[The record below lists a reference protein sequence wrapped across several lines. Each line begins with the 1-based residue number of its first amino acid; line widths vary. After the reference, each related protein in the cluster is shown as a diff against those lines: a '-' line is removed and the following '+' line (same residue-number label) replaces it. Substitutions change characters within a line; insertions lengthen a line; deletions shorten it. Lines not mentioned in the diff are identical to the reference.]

1 MAGAIVK
8 QEAVAD
14 LAVMDELWPL
24 LPIETEIY
32 LLPDGRV
39 VIADMPVELAD
50 MVVQLGM
57 LAQAPTVVPIL
68 PAVDE
73 HD

>member
-14 LAVMDELWPL
+14 LAAIDELWPL

-57 LAQAPTVVPIL
+57 LAQAPTVVPTL
-68 PAVDE
+68 PAVDG